1 MGEVLTIVSTVATIV
16 STVVGLTVTV
26 VDKVKEG
33 KEEIQYFDVLPGEF
47 YKEVELAKE
56 RKKYGDKFNPSYE
69 EYIETLR
76 RARKQN
82 RIIKIK
88 WERHWSKSQ
97 WTAYLE

>member
-1 MGEVLTIVSTVATIV
+1 MGEVLTIISTVAAIV
-16 STVVGLTVTV
+16 STGVGLTVTI

-69 EYIETLR
+69 EYIL
-76 RARKQN
+76 
-82 RIIKIK
+82 
-88 WERHWSKSQ
+88 
-97 WTAYLE
+97 L